1 MNEIIWIIMYA
12 VSCEA
17 LVQLWFNAA
26 PLSGIRVWLIKHT
39 PFLIS
44 EEYGN
49 LFECRYCISVWIAVL
64 LTILYFML
72 PFSRYIVIALFIHR
86 ISNHFH
92 LLFSLLR
99 DIQLDRRIAR
109 NRR

>member
-1 MNEIIWIIMYA
+1 MNEIILILMYA
-12 VSCEA
+12 VACEA
-17 LVQLWFNAA
+17 LVHLWFNAA
-26 PLSGIRVWLIKHT
+26 PLAGIREWLINHT
-39 PFLIS
+39 PFLTS

-49 LFECRYCISVWIAVL
+49 LFECRYCLSAWVAIL
-64 LTILYFML
+64 LTISYYMIPL
-72 PFSRYIVIALFIHR
+72 SRYLVIALFIHR

-99 DIQLDRRIAR
+99 DFQLDRRIAR